1 MNSSTT
7 TAMAHSS
14 MPWMP
19 MATRAARGRGVPLAR
34 ACLGRRRG
42 PCSPPG
48 LLRSPRLTSPGRRG
62 CGCRRGPGPAEGGGG
77 ELGRPGG
84 RTRHSG
90 EPERNF
96 PSQPANFEARRRGA
110 QVGRPARARDASMAR
125 AGAAPLSPPLQP
137 RGLGGTGAR
146 RRRGSRAL
154 PAAPGS
160 IAAPRALIGLGAA
173 TTRGGVPCGAP
184 PPRPARAREG
194 AEGGGPAPRGP
205 APGPSLARSHRHPAS
220 PREAARSAV
229 SPNCPCRVGA
239 EWLGKGPG
247 TGGEKSRSLALREE
261 SGLQTPG

>member
-1 MNSSTT
+1 
-7 TAMAHSS
+7 
-14 MPWMP
+14 

-34 ACLGRRRG
+34 ACLERRRG

-184 PPRPARAREG
+184 PRARREPG
-194 AEGGGPAPRGP
+194 KGRREVAPPRAAQPPDRAWRAATATLP
-205 APGPSLARSHRHPAS
+205 APGRPRGRRFHPTARAGWGLSGWGRGRGPEGKRAAASLSARSRGS
-220 PREAARSAV
+220 RLL
-229 SPNCPCRVGA
+229 A
-239 EWLGKGPG
+239 EGCVAWH
-247 TGGEKSRSLALREE
+247 
-261 SGLQTPG
+261 